1 MKYIVIGG
9 VAGGATAAA
18 RIRRNTEQAEIILF
32 EKGEYISYANCGL
45 PYYIGGVIAER
56 EKLFVQTP
64 EAFGKRFNI
73 DVRTRSILP
82 RKQWIF
88 VLPTGKLIR
97 RVMTNYCFLRVRRL
111 FVLPC
116 RALTMKGF
124 LPYVM

>member
-56 EKLFVQTP
+56 EKLLY
-64 EAFGKRFNI
+64 R
-73 DVRTRSILP
+73 L
-82 RKQWIF
+82 
-88 VLPTGKLIR
+88 
-97 RVMTNYCFLRVRRL
+97 RRL
-111 FVLPC
+111 LGNVL
-116 RALTMKGF
+116 T
-124 LPYVM
+124 